1 MSLPM
6 TDCGEIEWCNERMSH
21 SPQSEKRKKRTTT
34 KKLRKTLKTPL
45 GLWLWAR
52 MAIYFFDMHERPRT
66 DWSCTCHWDDQD
78 HPGWLWWGIYEG
90 QKQRWRYCLGWKA
103 FTNKKKSRSNGRS
116 TTQLLTL
123 FQSLSTSSSSL
134 SSSRSFF
141 LSSSA
146 TLAEHLS
153 TTQPAIMKS
162 QFLKKQKAEQ
172 LFSFRCWWET
182 ECERIDCTNTHTYLL
197 RIYLTTVLLLNYYH
211 YHYLLLLQLEDNNL
225 SGKKLKKKKKGG
237 K

>member
-1 MSLPM
+1 MGKS
-6 TDCGEIEWCNERMSH
+6 TNIS
-21 SPQSEKRKKRTTT
+21 RK
-34 KKLRKTLKTPL
+34 LKTQEQEKVYLLL
-45 GLWLWAR
+45 GWSRSSW
-52 MAIYFFDMHERPRT
+52 MALVGYIWGSEATMTILLRLESIHKQKKIKIKT
-66 DWSCTCHWDDQD
+66 DEAQPS
-78 HPGWLWWGIYEG
+78 Y
-90 QKQRWRYCLGWKA
+90 WRY
-103 FTNKKKSRSNGRS
+103 FRVY
-116 TTQLLTL
+116 QHHHHHYHPDP
-123 FQSLSTSSSSL
+123 
-134 SSSRSFF
+134 FF

-153 TTQPAIMKS
+153 TAQPAIMKS